1 MADERNERS
10 DLCSGNVTLASVPN
24 DTPPRTEK
32 KKSLRHELRT
42 PLNQIIG
49 YSELLQEDAEEH
61 GLGAFVEDLKKIER
75 AGRHLLELINSIAD
89 SDTTPTPVVPSH
101 RESQPD
107 FALPILLDPSELDQ
121 LKGPDRILVVDDN
134 EANRDLLARRLRNK
148 GMSLKRSKAE
158 SEPSRWSSRNTST
171 CCCSM

>member
-61 GLGAFVEDLKKIER
+61 GLGAFVEDLKKLNAQGAICWN
-75 AGRHLLELINSIAD
+75 LSIL
-89 SDTTPTPVVPSH
+89 
-101 RESQPD
+101 
-107 FALPILLDPSELDQ
+107 LPIPIQHPLRSSPPTENRNLILLFPSCWTL
-121 LKGPDRILVVDDN
+121 PN
-134 EANRDLLARRLRNK
+134 
-148 GMSLKRSKAE
+148 
-158 SEPSRWSSRNTST
+158 ST
-171 CCCSM
+171 N